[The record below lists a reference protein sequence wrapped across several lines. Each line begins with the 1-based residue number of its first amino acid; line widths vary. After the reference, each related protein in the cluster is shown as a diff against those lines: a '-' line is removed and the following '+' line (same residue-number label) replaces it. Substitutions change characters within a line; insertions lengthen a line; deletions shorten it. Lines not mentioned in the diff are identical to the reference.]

1 MKSSEFEAVVD
12 QALES
17 LPGWVVDMVD
27 NLHVIVEEEPPPELG
42 EVLGVYEGVA
52 LPDRAADYFGAL
64 PDRIV
69 IFRQPHMRI
78 GLSDDDLAF
87 EIRRTVLHE
96 VAHHVGIDDQRL
108 HELGWD

>member
-1 MKSSEFEAVVD
+1 MKSSEFEAIVD

-17 LPGWVVDMVD
+17 LPGWVFEMVD

-69 IFRQPHMRI
+69 IFRQPHLRM
-78 GLSDDDLAF
+78 GLTDDDLSS